1 MKKKRNK
8 SQAKKQALKAM
19 RPVTMMKSRKKSSK
33 RWKNK
38 LRKIKRQKRFKL
50 SARQSLSQTPARRNK
65 PKHMR
70 SLTTWRK
77 SLSARKR

>member
-8 SQAKKQALKAM
+8 SQAKKQAMKAM
-19 RPVTMMKSRKKSSK
+19 RPVTMMKSKKKSSK

-38 LRKIKRQKRFKL
+38 LRKTKRQKRFKL
-50 SARQSLSQTPARRNK
+50 SARQSLSQMPARRNK
-65 PKHMR
+65 PKHTR
-70 SLTTWRK
+70 SLTTWHK